1 MSKVSKQEK
10 EEARERLSKLLPE
23 GSTVYVVLRSVS
35 KSGMSRRIDLYSF
48 EPVNTGKGATV
59 VKYFLTTSV
68 AMLLGYSFGHE
79 AWCKG
84 AGMRVDGGGMDM
96 GFHVVNSLSYAL
108 HGLTAD
114 RTKRQ
119 EKAHRA
125 GYTLRCEWI

>member
-1 MSKVSKQEK
+1 MTTTQEK

-23 GSTVYVVLRSVS
+23 GSTVYVVLRSRA
-35 KSGMSRRIDLYSF
+35 KSGMSRRMDFYSF
-48 EPVNTGKGATV
+48 EPVTTGKGSAV
-59 VKYFLTTSV
+59 VKHWLTGSIALV
-68 AMLLGYSFGHE
+68 LGYSFTLKDWQNSRGLNVRG
-79 AWCKG
+79 C
-84 AGMRVDGGGMDM
+84 GMDM

-108 HGLTAD
+108 HGHAGE